1 MSVIAALRS
10 RRALIRFFVVS
21 AAIVSAVVAVVVG
34 GIDLWLTPDQ
44 QAQRLF
50 SEQKY
55 LRAAPLFTDPAWR
68 GTALYRAGEFED
80 AAQMFAR
87 VESATGQFNQGNAW
101 LMHGAYEQAIKC
113 YDAALQT
120 EPEWQK
126 ATDNRE
132 LAIARAARLSN
143 EGGEMGDQRL
153 GADKIVFDRKDSKGG
168 QDTDV
173 DGGQAMSDQQ
183 LQAMWLRRVQTDP
196 GDFLRSKFAYQQAL
210 EGAPE

>member
-1 MSVIAALRS
+1 MSLISALRS
-10 RRALIRFFVVS
+10 RWALIRFFVVS
-21 AAIVSAVVAVVVG
+21 AAIVSAVVAIVVG
-34 GIDLWLTPDQ
+34 GVDLWLTPDQ

-50 SEQKY
+50 KEKKY
-55 LRAAPLFTDPAWR
+55 LQAAPLFTDPAWR

-87 VESATGQFNQGNAW
+87 VDSATGQFNQGNAW

-113 YDAALQT
+113 YDAALQV
-120 EPEWQK
+120 EPDWQQ
-126 ATDNRE
+126 AADNRK
-132 LAIARAARLSN
+132 LAIARAALLSN

-173 DGGQAMSDQQ
+173 DAGQAVSDQQ
-183 LQAMWLRRVQTDP
+183 LQAMWLRRVQTEP
-196 GDFLRSKFAYQQAL
+196 ADFLRSKFAYQQAL

>member
-10 RRALIRFFVVS
+10 RWALIRFFAL
-21 AAIVSAVVAVVVG
+21 AAATVSAVVAVVVG
-34 GIDLWLTPDQ
+34 GADLWLTPDQ

-50 SEQKY
+50 REQKY
-55 LRAAPLFTDPAWR
+55 LQAASLFTNPAWR

-87 VESATGQFNQGNAW
+87 VDSATGQFNQGNAW

-113 YDAALQT
+113 YETALQA
-120 EPEWQK
+120 EPDWQR
-126 ATDNRE
+126 AAENRE
-132 LAIARAARLSN
+132 LAIARAALLSN

-173 DGGQAMSDQQ
+173 DGGQAVSDQQ
-183 LQAMWLRRVQTDP
+183 LQAMWLRRVQTEP
-196 GDFLRSKFAYQQAL
+196 ADFLRSKFAYQQAM